1 MSTSPLL
8 LPFFLPSHLL
18 APSSPPPPLRP
29 PPNPPP
35 YRQTLRRSRVLENG
49 RLERILVLII
59 LPITK
64 KGTGGGSEGSCPPP
78 PFQKLLWIFEGEP
91 PAPQYLSKFYL
102 FCSERVDILLKHP
115 FSYLLYW
122 P

>member
-1 MSTSPLL
+1 MSASPLL

-18 APSSPPPPLRP
+18 APSSPPPLRP

-49 RLERILVLII
+49 HLERILVLII

-64 KGTGGGSEGSCPPP
+64 KCTGGGSEGS
-78 PFQKLLWIFEGEP
+78 
-91 PAPQYLSKFYL
+91 
-102 FCSERVDILLKHP
+102 
-115 FSYLLYW
+115 
-122 P
+122 